1 MIEGAPQQAR
11 SASRE
16 PRIDLTGRTVVLTG
30 GGAGIGRAIALT
42 LARYG
47 AQIGIL
53 DRVPARIDTVAA
65 EIEAIGGRA
74 WGIAVDITEEHAAE
88 SAVSQ
93 IADRWGSL
101 DVLINCAGILDGLRP
116 AGATPTD
123 LWNHVIA
130 VNLTAAF
137 VLTRAVLPHMLRAR
151 SGSIINIASEA
162 GLRGGTGGA
171 AYTVSKHG
179 LVGLTRSVAW
189 AYRQDGIRCNA
200 VCPGGIGATEIL
212 NEAAIDPADAERW
225 QSIMSLAGKP
235 GEPQSIADAVLFLA
249 SDQSAYVNGVLL
261 PVDGG
266 WSAG

>member
-1 MIEGAPQQAR
+1 MREGISQRAGSPAR
-11 SASRE
+11 D
-16 PRIDLTGRTVVLTG
+16 PRFDLTGRTVVLTG

-42 LARYG
+42 LARHG

-53 DRVPARIDTVAA
+53 DRIASRIHAVAD
-65 EIEAIGGRA
+65 EIAAAGATA
-74 WGIAVDITEEHAAE
+74 WGIAVDITDDQAAE
-88 SAVSQ
+88 TAIKQ
-93 IADRWGSL
+93 IAERGRNL

-116 AGATPTD
+116 AATTPRE
-123 LWNHVIA
+123 LWDRVLA
-130 VNLTAAF
+130 VNLNAAF
-137 VLTRAVLPHMLRAR
+137 ILTRAVLPHMLRAR

-162 GLRGGTGGA
+162 GLRGGIGGA

-189 AYRQDGIRCNA
+189 AYREDGIRCNA

-212 NEAAIDPADAERW
+212 NDTSIDPADAERW
-225 QSIMSLAGKP
+225 RSIMSLAGEP
-235 GEPQSIADAVLFLA
+235 GEPQSIANAVLFLA
-249 SDQSAYVNGVLL
+249 SDESAYVNGVLL

>member
-1 MIEGAPQQAR
+1 MREGTSQRAGSPTR
-11 SASRE
+11 D
-16 PRIDLTGRTVVLTG
+16 PRFDLTGRTVVLTG

-42 LARYG
+42 LARRG

-53 DRVPARIDTVAA
+53 DRIAGRVHAVAD
-65 EIEAIGGRA
+65 EIAATGGTA
-74 WGIAVDITEEHAAE
+74 WGVAVDITDDQAAE
-88 SAVSQ
+88 TAITQ
-93 IADRWGSL
+93 IAERGSNL
-101 DVLINCAGILDGLRP
+101 DVLINCAGIMDGMRP
-116 AGATPTD
+116 AGTTPKA
-123 LWNHVIA
+123 LWDRVMA
-130 VNLTAAF
+130 VNLDAAF

-162 GLRGGTGGA
+162 GLRGGIGGV

-212 NEAAIDPADAERW
+212 NDASIDPADAERW
-225 QSIMSLAGKP
+225 RSIMSLAGEP
-235 GEPQSIADAVLFLA
+235 GDPQSIASAVLFLA
-249 SDQSAYVNGVLL
+249 SDESAYVNGVLL